1 MGMPI
6 HGQFLTMPYRACLP
20 DRPQWGNLPAG
31 GYDHEPAALLECRM
45 SKEMRLLS
53 TSAIL
58 GYGFPEASL
67 RAGLDRDPHVIGV
80 DGGSVDPGP
89 HYLGAGKPFCSPMAI
104 RRDLRLMLNAA
115 VRRDI
120 PLVIGTCGG
129 AGGAPHLGLVA
140 DMAREIA
147 RQDSLHFRMALIHA
161 EQDKA
166 SVRRRLAAGRVK
178 PLAHQP
184 VLTDETIDRATRIV
198 GMMGPEPFIAAL
210 DAGAQV
216 VLAGR
221 ASDPAPWAA
230 AAIRA
235 QLPPAPAWYA
245 GKMLECGATPSIPK
259 GHDCL
264 FVTVRDDHVE
274 CEPMNPARR
283 CTPLSI
289 ANHSLHENSSP
300 IHHIEPGGMLDTA
313 ECRFEA
319 VSDRAV
325 RISGMRWTPASQY
338 TVKLEGV
345 ELAGYRSICVC
356 STRDPL
362 LIGRIDDFI
371 ASVRQEVAVKAAS
384 FGASAD
390 SYQLGIRIYGRD
402 GVMAAREPMR
412 DAIPHELGFV
422 LEVVSQQSQ
431 DMASAVLA
439 MARTN
444 MLHTDFPG
452 RLCREGNMAFPFSP
466 SDIEVGSVYRFSIYH
481 VAELDDPLE
490 PFPIQYET
498 V

>member
-1 MGMPI
+1 
-6 HGQFLTMPYRACLP
+6 
-20 DRPQWGNLPAG
+20 
-31 GYDHEPAALLECRM
+31 M
-45 SKEMRLLS
+45 SKEIRLLS

-67 RAGLDRDPHVIGV
+67 RAGMERQPHVIGV

-89 HYLGAGKPFCSPMAI
+89 HYLGSGKPFCSPIAI

-115 VRRDI
+115 VRANV
-120 PLVIGTCGG
+120 PLLIGTSGG
-129 AGGAPHLGLVA
+129 AGGAPHLDLVA
-140 DMAREIA
+140 AMAREIA
-147 RQDSLHFRMALIHA
+147 RDDGLRFKMALIQS
-161 EQDKA
+161 EQSKP
-166 SVRRRLAAGRVK
+166 SVKRRVAAGRVK

-184 VLTDETIDRATRIV
+184 ALTAETVERTARITA
-198 GMMGPEPFIAAL
+198 MMGPEPFVAAL
-210 DAGAQV
+210 EAGAQV

-235 QLPPAPAWYA
+235 GLPPAPAWYA

-264 FVTVRDDHVE
+264 FVTVREDSVE
-274 CEPMNPARR
+274 CEPTNPARS
-283 CTPLSI
+283 CTTLSI

-300 IHHIEPGGMLDTA
+300 VHHIEPGGMLDTS
-313 ECRFEA
+313 ECRFDA

-325 RISGMRWTPASQY
+325 RISGMRWSPASQY

-345 ELAGYRSICVC
+345 ELTGYRSVCVC
-356 STRDPL
+356 GTRDPL
-362 LIGRIDDFI
+362 LIGRLDDFL
-371 ASVRQEVAVKAAS
+371 ASVRREVATKAEA
-384 FGASAD
+384 FGASPG
-390 SYQLGIRIYGRD
+390 SYQLGIRVYGRD
-402 GVMAAREPMR
+402 GVMGAREPVR
-412 DAIPHELGFV
+412 GAAPHELGFV

-431 DMASAVLA
+431 EMASAVLG

-466 SDIEVGSVYRFSIYH
+466 SDIEVGAVYRFSVYH

-490 PFPIQYET
+490 PFLIQYEA

>member
-1 MGMPI
+1 MAI
-6 HGQFLTMPYRACLP
+6 
-20 DRPQWGNLPAG
+20 PQ
-31 GYDHEPAALLECRM
+31 
-45 SKEMRLLS
+45 KEIRLLS

-67 RAGLDRDPHVIGV
+67 RAGMAREPHVIGV

-89 HYLGAGKPFCSPMAI
+89 HYLGSGKPFCSPIAI

-115 VRRDI
+115 VRAGI
-120 PLVIGTCGG
+120 PVVIGTSGG
-129 AGGAPHLGLVA
+129 AGGAPHLALVA
-140 DMAREIA
+140 DMARGIA
-147 RQDSLHFRMALIHA
+147 REDGLHFKMALIQA

-166 SVRRRLAAGRVK
+166 SVKHRIAAGRVK

-184 VLTDETIDRATRIV
+184 ELTDAVVNRSERIV

-210 DAGAQV
+210 DNGAQV

-221 ASDPAPWAA
+221 ASDPASWAA
-230 AAIRA
+230 AATRA

-264 FVTVRDDHVE
+264 FVTVREDHVE
-274 CEPMNPARR
+274 CEPLNPARR

-300 IHHIEPGGMLDTA
+300 IHHIEPGGMLDTSD
-313 ECRFEA
+313 CRFDA

-325 RISGMRWTPASQY
+325 RISGMRWTPADQY

-345 ELAGYRSICVC
+345 ELAGYRSVCVC
-356 STRDPL
+356 GTRDPL
-362 LIGRIDDFI
+362 LIGRMDDFI
-371 ASVRQEVAVKAAS
+371 TTVRQEVATKASA
-384 FGASAD
+384 FGAD
-390 SYQLGIRIYGRD
+390 PETYQLGIRIYGRD
-402 GVMAAREPMR
+402 GVMGEREPLR
-412 DAIPHELGFV
+412 GGVPHELGIV
-422 LEVVSQQSQ
+422 LEVVSRQSQ
-431 DMASAVLA
+431 EMASAVLG

-466 SDIEVGSVYRFSIYH
+466 SDIEVGPVYRFSVYH
-481 VAELDDPLE
+481 VAELDDPCE
-490 PFPIQYET
+490 PFPIQYEML
-498 V
+498 

>member
-1 MGMPI
+1 
-6 HGQFLTMPYRACLP
+6 
-20 DRPQWGNLPAG
+20 
-31 GYDHEPAALLECRM
+31 M
-45 SKEMRLLS
+45 SKEVRLLS

-67 RAGLDRDPHVIGV
+67 QAGLDRDPHVIGV

-89 HYLGAGKPFCSPMAI
+89 HYLGSGKPFCSPIAI

-115 VRRDI
+115 VRRGI
-120 PLVIGTCGG
+120 PLVIGTSGG
-129 AGGAPHLGLVA
+129 AGGAPHLDLVA
-140 DMAREIA
+140 TMAREIA
-147 RQDSLHFRMALIHA
+147 REDGLHFKMALIQA
-161 EQDKA
+161 EQDKG
-166 SVRRRLAAGRVK
+166 SVKRLVAAGRVRA
-178 PLAHQP
+178 LAHQP
-184 VLTDETIDRATRIV
+184 ELTDETIDRSTRIV
-198 GMMGPEPFIAAL
+198 AMMGPEPFIEAL
-210 DAGAQV
+210 DGGATV

-221 ASDPAPWAA
+221 ASDPASWAA
-230 AAIRA
+230 AATRA
-235 QLPPAPAWYA
+235 QMPPAPSWYA

-264 FVTVRDDHVE
+264 FVTVREDHVE
-274 CEPMNPARR
+274 CEPTNPGRR
-283 CTPLSI
+283 CTPLSV

-325 RISGMRWTPASQY
+325 RISGMRWHPAAQY

-345 ELAGYRSICVC
+345 ELAGYRSVCVC
-356 STRDPL
+356 GTRDPL
-362 LIGRIDDFI
+362 LIARLDDFI
-371 ASVRQEVAVKAAS
+371 QSVRNEVATKALA
-384 FGASAD
+384 FGASPV

-402 GVMAAREPMR
+402 GVMAAREPVR
-412 DAIPHELGFV
+412 EVVAHELGFV
-422 LEVVSQQSQ
+422 LEVVSQHSQ
-431 DMASAVLA
+431 EMASAVLG

-466 SDIEVGSVYRFSIYH
+466 SDIEVGPVYRFSVYH
-481 VAELDDPLE
+481 VAELDDPAE
-490 PFPIQYET
+490 PFPIQYEM